1 VTVGAVDGTALVGS
15 TVDLPGTVWLQVLD
29 WMDALIGLEMA

>member
-1 VTVGAVDGTALVGS
+1 VAVCTVDGTALVGS

-29 WMDALIGLEMA
+29 GMDALIILEMA